1 MAAPIVGDQ
10 RGCAGTCCQVEYSL
24 RWERIEGSPNRIKE
38 GRKTTNEVRH
48 DMYPN
53 PKCDVTF
60 TFMLT
65 SSPVI
70 IDVGKVTADLPF
82 PMMIRRRVTD

>member
-1 MAAPIVGDQ
+1 
-10 RGCAGTCCQVEYSL
+10 L
-24 RWERIEGSPNRIKE
+24 RWERIEGSPKRIME

-60 TFMLT
+60 ILMLT

-82 PMMIRRRVTD
+82 PVMIRRRVTD